1 MNALLQMLGTATCS
15 NIQTPMWAVGEAA
28 GGFTEVDGKGGESHI
43 LVVRMS
49 LTRGS
54 SGRYLSAAASSCRIQ
69 LCHPVMVFKAVRT
82 NAAVEAAVNDIHTGP
97 PIL

>member
-1 MNALLQMLGTATCS
+1 MLAIDMCR
-15 NIQTPMWAVGEAA
+15 NIQIPMGIIWEAE
-28 GGFTEVDGKGGESHI
+28 GSFTKVDGKGGESHI

-54 SGRYLSAAASSCRIQ
+54 NGRYLSAASLSCGIQ

-82 NAAVEAAVNDIHTGP
+82 NAAMEAAVNDLHTGP